1 MKKDVVICF
10 KDDEM
15 LYANGTSAEDGISEM
30 STKKWI
36 VFDDMYGNL
45 YTVDTESIKYVKIVP
60 HTGG

>member
-15 LYANGTSAEDGISEM
+15 LYVNGTSAEDGISEM
-30 STKKWI
+30 STEKWI
-36 VFDDMYGNL
+36 VFADMYGNL

-60 HTGG
+60 HREG